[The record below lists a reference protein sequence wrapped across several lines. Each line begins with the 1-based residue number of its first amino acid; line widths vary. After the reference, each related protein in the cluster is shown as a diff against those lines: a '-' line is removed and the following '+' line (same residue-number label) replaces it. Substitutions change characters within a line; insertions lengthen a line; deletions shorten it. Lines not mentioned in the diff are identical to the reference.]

1 MGKSVQPTR
10 HATADQSVEIEFLEG
25 LLRRMPGNPAVLRP
39 LADLYTEV
47 GRFQEGLD
55 LDRFLVAWDPEDG
68 GAWYNL
74 ACSQALLGQ
83 SEKSLLS
90 LVAAVHAGYDDADW
104 MRKDPDLAPV
114 RNLPAFATLLATL
127 RVERGT

>member
-10 HATADQSVEIEFLEG
+10 HATADQSVEIGFLEG

-74 ACSQALLGQ
+74 ACSLALSKRRADALRSLRQAVSLGY
-83 SEKSLLS
+83 ED
-90 LVAAVHAGYDDADW
+90 YDW
-104 MRKDPDLAPV
+104 MSQDPDLEGLKSAPEFK
-114 RNLPAFATLLATL
+114 ALLKKL
-127 RVERGT
+127 QPKS